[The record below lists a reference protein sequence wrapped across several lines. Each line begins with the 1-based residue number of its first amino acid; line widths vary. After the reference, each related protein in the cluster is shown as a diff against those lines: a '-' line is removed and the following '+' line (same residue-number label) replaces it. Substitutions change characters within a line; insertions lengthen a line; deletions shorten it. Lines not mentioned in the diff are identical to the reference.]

1 MSIKL
6 PIKKNHIVFGL
17 FLMFFLIIFGVL
29 TYLAASA
36 SAKTKA
42 EVIERKQ
49 QSLSVQQTTSL
60 LVRLKECANEHK
72 SAKFNS
78 IYTDFAVKFYD
89 NAHSIDIADVQPAL
103 IECKRLA
110 YQ

>member
-6 PIKKNHIVFGL
+6 PIKKNHFVFGL
-17 FLMFFLIIFGVL
+17 FGLMFLIIFGVL

-42 EVIERKQ
+42 EVIKRQQ
-49 QSLSVQQTTSL
+49 QSLSVNETTSL
-60 LVRLKECANEHK
+60 LVRLKECADEHK

-78 IYTDFAVKFYD
+78 IHTEFAVKFYE
-89 NAHSIDIADVQPAL
+89 NAHSIDVADVQPAL